1 MMIRNQIPKLIFRLC
16 LWVVIP
22 SQVSELRARFPGKD
36 IQVDGGLSEK
46 TVKPCADAGSNV
58 IVAGTAIFNAENPSD
73 VIFKLRKAVDDG
85 KESWPKAA

>member
-1 MMIRNQIPKLIFRLC
+1 MSGCGSFIK
-16 LWVVIP
+16 W
-22 SQVSELRARFPGKD
+22 QVSELRARFPGKD

-85 KESWPKAA
+85 KSSWPKAA

>member
-1 MMIRNQIPKLIFRLC
+1 MLLLC
-16 LWVVIP
+16 FLCVDMY
-22 SQVSELRARFPGKD
+22 QVSELRARFPSKD

-58 IVAGTAIFNAENPSD
+58 IVAGTAIFNATEPSD

-85 KESWPKAA
+85 KASWPKAA